1 MDWMKK
7 ILREIIVFGACA
19 VFTATVGL
27 IVVDQVVM
35 PRYVR
40 QHVQVTVPDLVGLT
54 PAQAR
59 GRLRNKTL
67 RMKLQDPRWDPSVPE
82 GHIVSQNPAP
92 NFKVKPNRT
101 VYVVPSLGG
110 RLYTVPD
117 VRNRPLRQAELWI
130 AQADF
135 AIGEVTETP
144 SSRVKEGHVIEQSL
158 PPGTEVD
165 AGTQLD
171 LVISTGPPRA
181 FVDVPLVVEL
191 KLEDARQLLATV
203 GLQADNIRYESST
216 AYEPNV
222 VIRQTPEAGTP
233 IKRGSNVR
241 LVVSKL

>member
-1 MDWMKK
+1 MDWIKRIFREV
-7 ILREIIVFGACA
+7 ILFGACA

-27 IVVDQVVM
+27 IVIDQVVM

-54 PAQAR
+54 PGQAR
-59 GRLRNKTL
+59 GRLRNKGL
-67 RMKLQDPRWDPSVPE
+67 RVKLQDPRWDPSVPE
-82 GHIVSQNPAP
+82 GHIVSQNPKAA
-92 NFKVKPNRT
+92 FKVKPGRS

-130 AQADF
+130 AQADL
-135 AIGEVTETP
+135 AMGEVTETP
-144 SSRVKEGHVIEQSL
+144 SSRVKEGLVVQQSL
-158 PPGTEVD
+158 RPGAEVD
-165 AGTQLD
+165 SGTGLD
-171 LVISTGPPRA
+171 LVISSGPPRA
-181 FVDVPLVVEL
+181 FVDVPRVVEL
-191 KLEDARQLLATV
+191 KIEEARQLLTTV
-203 GLQADNIRYESST
+203 GLKADNIRYEFST

-233 IKRGSNVR
+233 IKRGSNIS